1 MKMRVPMR
9 NEWMLDVLADLK
21 TFSMENGLTN
31 TGRQLDL
38 VAALAAAEMASEEG
52 VAHESVQQVIGD
64 AGRFY
69 RQAAGS
75 SNS

>member
-1 MKMRVPMR
+1 MR

-21 TFSMENGLTN
+21 TFSMENGLTI

-38 VAALAAAEMASEEG
+38 VAALAAAEMASVQG
-52 VAHESVQQVIGD
+52 TAHESVQQVIGD

-69 RQAAGS
+69 RQAAGN